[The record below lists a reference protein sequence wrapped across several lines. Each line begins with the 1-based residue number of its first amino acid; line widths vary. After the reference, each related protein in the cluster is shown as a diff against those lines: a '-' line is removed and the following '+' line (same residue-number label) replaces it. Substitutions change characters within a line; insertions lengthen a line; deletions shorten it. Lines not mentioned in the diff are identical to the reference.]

1 MSRPSTVLKNGKNR
15 NSVSKHIEKNE
26 FKSLDDSMDNESN
39 SFSYSNLKTCK
50 WTKSEDT
57 KLFSLIMTHGVNN
70 WETVAKEFD
79 SGKSAAACLN
89 RWHSINKPNVV
100 KGPWNVEEDKKLIDW
115 IKTNGASNWTS
126 CSEFITGRSGKQCRE
141 RWLNALNPLLK
152 KGSWEPEEDYI
163 IFKLFKKLGSKWSII
178 SNYISGRTENSIKN
192 RFYSTL
198 RRIAAESKTIS
209 KKSQLQLE
217 QNDLSKMKLSLD
229 TLMEYFGDAYNE
241 KTKYIDSLVSD
252 LKLSENEVLNSG
264 ILREIL
270 SMKLGTTSKM
280 QDNLFSNDK
289 FINQAKSKI
298 NDFEYLSKKRDHK
311 DESSVNADVVKTP
324 VVAQPTITHNFNN
337 NINLNIC
344 INPSKPMIN
353 DLEAE
358 NVKKNLNAPF
368 AKPIIYEKKE
378 AKFFDSSISK
388 GNNEPEKEDYK
399 KLSLDALASRIDSF
413 CQMTHEIGAPLFG
426 KEMKEKHKAAP
437 KDNTPVDTDKINNL
451 LNQLSDLENLLH
463 MTKNELIK
471 IDTNTVDFG
480 YSQKIQTDL
489 HEFEMP
495 LLSTN
500 VIDREFQS

>member
-1 MSRPSTVLKNGKNR
+1 MSRSTTLMKNGKNR
-15 NSVSKHIEKNE
+15 NSVSNQIDKNE
-26 FKSLDDSMDNESN
+26 FKSLDDSMAEESN
-39 SFSYSNLKTCK
+39 SLSYDNAKANK

-57 KLFSLIMTHGVNN
+57 KLFNLIMLHGVNS
-70 WETVAKEFD
+70 WEIIAKEFD
-79 SGKSAAACLN
+79 STKSAAACLS
-89 RWHSINKPNVV
+89 RWHSINKPSVV

-115 IKTNGASNWTS
+115 IKTNGASNWTN

-209 KKSQLQLE
+209 KKTQLQID
-217 QNDLSKMKLSLD
+217 QNDQSKMKLSLD

-289 FINQAKSKI
+289 FINQAKSKL
-298 NDFEYLSKKRDHK
+298 NDFEYLSKKRDLK
-311 DESSVNADVVKTP
+311 EESTIADAAKTP
-324 VVAQPTITHNFNN
+324 TATHPSITHNFNN
-337 NINLNIC
+337 NFNVNIC

-353 DLEAE
+353 DVEAE
-358 NVKKNLNAPF
+358 NVKKNLNAPG
-368 AKPIIYEKKE
+368 AKPIIYDKKE
-378 AKFFDSSISK
+378 SKALETNISK
-388 GNNEPEKEDYK
+388 GNTEPEKEDYK

-426 KEMKEKHKAAP
+426 KEVKEKNKLVP
-437 KDNTPVDTDKINNL
+437 KDNAPAVDTDKINNL

-495 LLSTN
+495 LLSNN
-500 VIDREFQS
+500 VIDREFQN

>member
-1 MSRPSTVLKNGKNR
+1 MSRLSMQIKNGKNR
-15 NSVSKHIEKNE
+15 NPVSIHFEKIGY
-26 FKSLDDSMDNESN
+26 KSLDNSIEEDSN
-39 SFSYSNLKTCK
+39 SYNYDNSNS

-57 KLFSLIMTHGVNN
+57 KLFNLVYKHGINN
-70 WETVAKEFD
+70 WEVVSKEFD
-79 SGKSAAACLN
+79 SSKSAVACLH
-89 RWHSINKPNVV
+89 RWQSINKPNVI

-198 RRIAAESKTIS
+198 RRIAAESKTLD
-209 KKSQLQLE
+209 KKSQKRNQE
-217 QNDLSKMKLSLD
+217 DQSKIKLSLD

-270 SMKLGTTSKM
+270 SMKLSTTSKM
-280 QDNLFSNDK
+280 HENNTYGNGNL
-289 FINQAKSKI
+289 INQATSKI
-298 NDFEYLSKKRDHK
+298 NDLEYLSKKREHK
-311 DESSVNADVVKTP
+311 EESSLVDASKTATQTP
-324 VVAQPTITHNFNN
+324 PSITQNFNN
-337 NINLNIC
+337 NYNVNIC
-344 INPSKPMIN
+344 INQGKPMIN

-358 NVKKNLNAPF
+358 NVKKNLNAAFSKPLQNYEIKD
-368 AKPIIYEKKE
+368 AKQLETTVFKDTE
-378 AKFFDSSISK
+378 Q
-388 GNNEPEKEDYK
+388 EKEDYK
-399 KLSLDALASRIDSF
+399 KLSLDALASKIDSF

-426 KEMKEKHKAAP
+426 KELKESKKAAP
-437 KDNTPVDTDKINNL
+437 KNNALAVDSDKINNL

-471 IDTNTVDFG
+471 IDTNTVDFE
-480 YSQKIQTDL
+480 YSQKIQADL
-489 HEFEMP
+489 QEFEMP
-495 LLSTN
+495 LLSNN
-500 VIDREFQS
+500 VIDKEFQN